1 VRNAGQ
7 SRRLILSA
15 LDFIEAH
22 NNVLKTVPR
31 PPSVSLAM
39 NVFTP
44 VSSISYPEVTDIAF
58 FKFKNTYPT

>member
-1 VRNAGQ
+1 MCVRNDGQ

-39 NVFTP
+39 TVFTP
-44 VSSISYPEVTDIAF
+44 VSSISYPEVIDITALSSS
-58 FKFKNTYPT
+58 YV